1 MKLDKT
7 DLSII
12 RMLNDDARC
21 SYTTMAKELG
31 ITSTAV
37 QQRVKRLFD
46 EGIIKK
52 STIVLNYDAL
62 GYKLL
67 CYIGIYVTE
76 GKHTYSVGEAL
87 QNIPEIT
94 LANFTT
100 GAFAIISRVRLKDPA
115 HLKKVLKEIQ
125 EIEGVQR
132 TETLLSFEEV
142 KNKRDD
148 ILADLDV

>member
-1 MKLDKT
+1 MKLDKS
-7 DLSII
+7 DLRII
-12 RMLNDDARC
+12 QILNDDARS

-62 GYKLL
+62 GYNLL
-67 CYIGIYVTE
+67 CYIGIYVTA
-76 GKHTYSVGEAL
+76 GKFTYAVGEAL
-87 QNIPEIT
+87 QDIPEIT

-100 GAFAIISRVRLKDPA
+100 GAFAIICRVRLKGPS
-115 HLKKVLKEIQ
+115 HLKQVLKEIQ
-125 EIEGVQR
+125 DIEGVQR
-132 TETLLSFEEV
+132 TETLMSFEEI

-148 ILADLDV
+148 IISEFEI

>member
-7 DLSII
+7 DLRII
-12 RMLNDDARC
+12 EILNDDARC
-21 SYTTMAKELG
+21 SYTTMAKDLG

-46 EGIIKK
+46 ENIIKK

-62 GYKLL
+62 GFHLL
-67 CYIGIYVTE
+67 CYIGIYVTA
-76 GKHTYSVGEAL
+76 GKFTYSVGDAL
-87 QNIPEIT
+87 QDIPEVT

-100 GAFAIISRVRLKDPA
+100 GAFAIICRARLKDPA
-115 HLKKVLKEIQ
+115 HLKQVLKKIQ

-132 TETLLSFEEV
+132 TETLMSFEEI
-142 KNKRDD
+142 KKRRDD
-148 ILADLDV
+148 LIKDLQ